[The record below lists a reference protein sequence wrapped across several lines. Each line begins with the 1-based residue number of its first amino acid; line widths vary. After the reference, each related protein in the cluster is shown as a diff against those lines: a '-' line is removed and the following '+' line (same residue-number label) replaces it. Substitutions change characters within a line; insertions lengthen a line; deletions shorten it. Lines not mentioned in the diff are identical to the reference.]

1 MDALKNKSKL
11 SEEEIVTSLNTRA
24 EKLNQ
29 LHEAKVK
36 EVKEKNRAESLA
48 YLEKNK
54 KKKGVKVLASGVQY
68 EELKAGTGPSPKE
81 EDVVTM
87 VYVGKLVNGT
97 PFTNAEGTPAE
108 EKDVV
113 MTLIPGFKEG
123 LAQMKEGGKAVFV
136 IPADK
141 AYGEN
146 GAGPVPPESALI
158 FEVTLKKVEKPGAN
172 KEANQALPAG
182 HPPMSGSRPKM
193 AWPHS

>member
-1 MDALKNKSKL
+1 MLFRS
-11 SEEEIVTSLNTRA
+11 
-24 EKLNQ
+24 
-29 LHEAKVK
+29 
-36 EVKEKNRAESLA
+36 
-48 YLEKNK
+48 LEKNK

-123 LAQMKEGGKAVFV
+123 LSQMKEGGKAVFV

-141 AYGEN
+141 GYGEN

-172 KEANQALPAG
+172 KESNQAMPAG
-182 HPPMSGSRPKM
+182 HPPMNGSRPKM

>member
-1 MDALKNKSKL
+1 MERITVVKIGGNVIDNPAALKRFLKEFAALEGPKILVHGGGKL
-11 SEEEIVTSLNTRA
+11 ATRLA
-24 EKLNQ
+24 ERLE
-29 LHEAKVK
+29 L
-36 EVKEKNRAESLA
+36 EVRMVEGRRITD
-48 YLEKNK
+48 
-54 KKKGVKVLASGVQY
+54 KGTL
-68 EELKAGTGPSPKE
+68 
-81 EDVVTM
+81 DVVTM

-123 LAQMKEGGKAVFV
+123 LSQMKEGGKAVFV

-141 AYGEN
+141 GYGEN

-172 KEANQALPAG
+172 KESNQAMPAG
-182 HPPMSGSRPKM
+182 HPPMNGSRPKM